1 MTTHSS
7 GRPAAPGRVRTVTAV
22 LSIGAVLA
30 TTSCST
36 SPAPGLPIAA
46 GQANAGPTEAGSAAA
61 APIAKATQAGAA
73 PAAPVAR
80 ALPRSRPVR
89 LQIPAIGVDT
99 ALIDLGLQRDGTL
112 QVPPDGTRAGWFTG
126 APSPGERG
134 PAVMTGHVDWA
145 GHEGV
150 FYDLRHLQLGARITV
165 TRRDGST
172 AVFGVTGTQQVPKG
186 TFPTRAV
193 YDDVDHPALRL
204 ITCGGSFDHTAHSY
218 RDNIVVFA
226 DLLTTQA
233 ST

>member
-1 MTTHSS
+1 
-7 GRPAAPGRVRTVTAV
+7 
-22 LSIGAVLA
+22 
-30 TTSCST
+30 
-36 SPAPGLPIAA
+36 
-46 GQANAGPTEAGSAAA
+46 
-61 APIAKATQAGAA
+61 
-73 PAAPVAR
+73 
-80 ALPRSRPVR
+80 

-150 FYDLRHLQLGARITV
+150 FYDLRHLRVGARIMV
-165 TRRDGST
+165 ARQDGST
-172 AVFGVTGTQQVPKG
+172 AVFGVTGTQQVGKG

-204 ITCGGSFDHTAHSY
+204 ITCGGSFDNTAHSY

-226 DLLTTQA
+226 DLLTTTA
-233 ST
+233 R